1 MPNDTSV
8 PAELFAIAERLG
20 FATLET
26 RNDRR
31 DFSEI
36 AVWTLR
42 DALLS
47 AYAAGRRSAPP
58 PTPPTRCVCPA
69 CGRDIEIRH
78 ILPTTT

>member
-1 MPNDTSV
+1 MRDDTTI
-8 PAELFAIAERLG
+8 PAELLAIAERLG
-20 FATLET
+20 FATLDT

-47 AYAAGRRSAPP
+47 AYAAGRNAAPP
-58 PTPPTRCVCPA
+58 GAPTRCVCPA
-69 CGRDIEIRH
+69 CGRDIEIRP
-78 ILPTTT
+78 IPPSTT

>member
-1 MPNDTSV
+1 MHNDTTLS
-8 PAELFAIAERLG
+8 AELLAIAERLG

-47 AYAAGRRSAPP
+47 AYAAGRHAAPLGA
-58 PTPPTRCVCPA
+58 PTRCVCPA
-69 CGRDIEIRH
+69 CGRDIEIRP
-78 ILPTTT
+78 LT

>member
-1 MPNDTSV
+1 MRDDTTI
-8 PAELFAIAERLG
+8 PAELLAIAERLG

-47 AYAAGRRSAPP
+47 AYAAGQRSAPP
-58 PTPPTRCVCPA
+58 PTPPGAPTRCVCPA
-69 CGRDIEIRH
+69 CGRDIEIRP
-78 ILPTTT
+78 LT